1 MLMTGARLIGSG
13 RGNLLLISSLCSK
26 KLCAQGWREGRAE
39 VSKLSR
45 SDPIKSLKIGTIWKH
60 IGAKNHD
67 NKSPARV
74 AAFAGPAHGGWQG
87 RLPGTACRDVKV
99 ALTYRTPRTLLLPT
113 RHRAPKGAVMA
124 SEPET
129 LSCALV
135 PHSPANS
142 WARIQLWFCGY
153 FRPLFLWLS
162 QTVSDEE

>member
-26 KLCAQGWREGRAE
+26 KLCAQGWGEGRAE

-60 IGAKNHD
+60 IGAKKHD

-74 AAFAGPAHGGWQG
+74 AALAGPAHGGWEG

-99 ALTYRTPRTLLLPT
+99 APIYRTPRTVQLPAS
-113 RHRAPKGAVMA
+113 HRAPKGAIV
-124 SEPET
+124 SLEPET
-129 LSCALV
+129 LSCVLVIPTQLLGRNTAL
-135 PHSPANS
+135 
-142 WARIQLWFCGY
+142 L
-153 FRPLFLWLS
+153 LWLF
-162 QTVSDEE
+162 QTVFD